1 VRQLEESGAIVIASD
16 SEDESEAV
24 V

>member
-1 VRQLEESGAIVIASD
+1 VRQLEEAGTIVIASD